1 MATGIHA
8 HRAPRSGAGVY
19 YAIGDP
25 TRRRLLDTLGRGER
39 HVSDLAR
46 PFAMSRPAI
55 SQHLRILRDAGLVS
69 MRRAGRERRYR
80 LRAARLREV
89 YDWVAHY
96 EQFWK
101 KGLKSLGDYL
111 NRQARKEKSA
121 KSVFSE
127 SNEKISQRA
136 IRNRR
141 RT

>member
-1 MATGIHA
+1 MPAAAQT
-8 HRAPRSGAGVY
+8 HRAARSGEGVY

-39 HVSDLAR
+39 HVNDLAR

-69 MRRAGRERRYR
+69 VRRDGRERRYR

-96 EQFWK
+96 EKFWT
-101 KGLKSLGDYL
+101 KGLQSLGAYL
-111 NRQARKEKSA
+111 DRQSQKESASKVSRREKRSKS
-121 KSVFSE
+121 
-127 SNEKISQRA
+127 
-136 IRNRR
+136 
-141 RT
+141 